1 MYVSLVSLLY
11 CVIGK
16 LNVCVTGQS
25 AVLSVI
31 M

>member
-16 LNVCVTGQS
+16 LNVCVTVQ
-25 AVLSVI
+25 SVI
-31 M
+31 MER